1 MLDRLPRDRTPNH
14 VQHRTWRQF
23 FNSLLEFLLGSPMVF
38 AAVWAFN
45 DLLRKYGKRAWSR
58 IRCLIEAWRLGVTDR
73 QDDQSASQAALD
85 FIRSR
90 EVDRVA
96 DYMRRGRTHTM
107 FSSDDLIAQ
116 WISSIKGMAD
126 APFDKGARTI
136 NNDLEAEL
144 SLRGME
150 PPYERATQCL
160 ARYTAIMSGEIERIR
175 GNQEEW
181 EQLMDDLVKDLQTFK
196 NERDKSN

>member
-1 MLDRLPRDRTPNH
+1 
-14 VQHRTWRQF
+14 
-23 FNSLLEFLLGSPMVF
+23 
-38 AAVWAFN
+38 
-45 DLLRKYGKRAWSR
+45 
-58 IRCLIEAWRLGVTDR
+58 
-73 QDDQSASQAALD
+73 
-85 FIRSR
+85 
-90 EVDRVA
+90 
-96 DYMRRGRTHTM
+96 MRRGRTHTIL
-107 FSSDDLIAQ
+107 SSDDLIAQ

-126 APFDKGARTI
+126 APFDKGTRTI

-150 PPYERATQCL
+150 PPYERARQCL
-160 ARYTAIMSGEIERIR
+160 AKYTAIMSGEIERIR

>member
-1 MLDRLPRDRTPNH
+1 MASGL
-14 VQHRTWRQF
+14 
-23 FNSLLEFLLGSPMVF
+23 
-38 AAVWAFN
+38 
-45 DLLRKYGKRAWSR
+45 WSR
-58 IRCLIEAWRLGVTDR
+58 TRCLIEAWRLGVTDR

-107 FSSDDLIAQ
+107 LSSDDLIAQ
-116 WISSIKGMAD
+116 WISSIKGIAD
-126 APFDKGARTI
+126 APFDKGACTI

-150 PPYERATQCL
+150 PPYERPRQCL
-160 ARYTAIMSGEIERIR
+160 ATYTAIMSGEIRRIR
-175 GNQEEW
+175 GNKEDW
-181 EQLMDDLVKDLQTFK
+181 EKLLDNIVKDCQTFNK
-196 NERDKSN
+196 ARTTANYNSSISP

>member
-1 MLDRLPRDRTPNH
+1 MASGP
-14 VQHRTWRQF
+14 
-23 FNSLLEFLLGSPMVF
+23 
-38 AAVWAFN
+38 
-45 DLLRKYGKRAWSR
+45 WSM
-58 IRCLIEAWRLGVTDR
+58 ILCLIEAWRLGVTDR

-96 DYMRRGRTHTM
+96 DNMHRGRTHTM
-107 FSSDDLIAQ
+107 LSSDDLIAQ
-116 WISSIKGMAD
+116 WISSIKGIAD

-150 PPYERATQCL
+150 PPYERARQCL
-160 ARYTAIMSGEIERIR
+160 ARYAAIMSGEIERIR

>member
-1 MLDRLPRDRTPNH
+1 
-14 VQHRTWRQF
+14 
-23 FNSLLEFLLGSPMVF
+23 
-38 AAVWAFN
+38 
-45 DLLRKYGKRAWSR
+45 
-58 IRCLIEAWRLGVTDR
+58 LIEAWRLGVTDR

-90 EVDRVA
+90 EVDRVT

-107 FSSDDLIAQ
+107 LSTDGLIAQ
-116 WISSIKGMAD
+116 WISSIKGIAD

-136 NNDLEAEL
+136 NNDLEGKL
-144 SLRGME
+144 SLREME
-150 PPYERATQCL
+150 PPYERARQCL
-160 ARYTAIMSGEIERIR
+160 ARYTAMMSDEIERIR

-196 NERDKSN
+196 NERDRSTRGRLYQQEA